1 MRSDALGPYFC
12 VWISAPLIINC
23 ASLGHYLT
31 SMNLFPYPENQV
43 GITCHAGLL
52 WELKGLIH
60 VKNQDQSSISCKLMP
75 VQVIIFIPLFL
86 FLLLLL
92 LLLLLFCFLGPQS
105 TAYRGSQVRG
115 WIRAT
120 AASLRHSQSN
130 ARSKPNL
137 QPTPHLTATL
147 DP

>member
-1 MRSDALGPYFC
+1 
-12 VWISAPLIINC
+12 
-23 ASLGHYLT
+23 
-31 SMNLFPYPENQV
+31 
-43 GITCHAGLL
+43 
-52 WELKGLIH
+52 
-60 VKNQDQSSISCKLMP
+60 MP

-105 TAYRGSQVRG
+105 MAYRGSQVRG
-115 WIRAT
+115 GIRAT
-120 AASLRHSQSN
+120 AAGFRHSQSN

-137 QPTPHLTATL
+137 QPTPHLTATP